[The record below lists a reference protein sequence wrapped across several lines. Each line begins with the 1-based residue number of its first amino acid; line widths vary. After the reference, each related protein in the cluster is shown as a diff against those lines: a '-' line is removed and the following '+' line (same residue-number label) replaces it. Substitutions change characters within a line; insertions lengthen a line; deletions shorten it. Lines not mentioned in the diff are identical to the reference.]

1 MNSETVR
8 HWGVKPLLAAA
19 LMAGTAAILQ
29 SCKDDILTGQ
39 PGWLGNSIY
48 ERLQEEGG
56 YNYTLKLIDDLGY
69 HDVISKTGSKTLF
82 VADDAAYENWFTTNA
97 WGVKNYDGLSTAQK
111 KLLLN
116 GSMVNNAYLI
126 ELLSNVSGN
135 PPETGK
141 CMRRETASS
150 YLDSVYVIKPEDM
163 PNTTYWSKYKNAD
176 RSLVLLKDNT
186 SQPMIHLLPAY
197 MKLNK
202 ITDNDV
208 KILTNGEAQSAAEA
222 YINGKKVIERDIT
235 CKNGYLHKV
244 EGVVE
249 PITNMADLIRQKAE
263 TKTWSTLL
271 DRFSAPYYDDAA
283 TKEYNRIYDKND
295 SVYVLRY
302 FSDWAKGGKL
312 TGDPDGKA
320 VKATLAFDPG
330 WNQYMYSN
338 TMGYDLHYDAA
349 AMIVPNEEVLAKW
362 WDASALKRHYG
373 VWDSVPDLV
382 LSKLLRNNMIDN
394 FSEKVPSK
402 FDNILNDAKIKM
414 GVTPDNIQKCYM
426 ACNGVVY
433 VVDKVFAPS
442 AYSSVSFPALI
453 DQDNFSVIYE
463 AIDELEFDPYLG
475 SMDSKYGLLLPT
487 NKALEHYI
495 DPINY
500 GETDKSFIKFMYDP
514 EEESGIKI
522 KAERYKLTYNS
533 DGTPNF
539 DESTKLLSKVSEDVI
554 KNRLEDLLNQCIIV
568 LDADASDVANKVTS
582 IDGQH
587 TYYKTKGG
595 SIIKAVQSG
604 DGIAFQ
610 GGLQMEHGM
619 TIEVPQ
625 SDIMTQ
631 ENGWAYQTS
640 SMPFGSSQTVYSLLK
655 EKDQYKKFL
664 SLLEG
669 SDPDSTSSSL
679 LVNSLSKDKYT
690 CTNADGGNLNMRIFD
705 NYNYTVYVPGNDAIQ
720 KLIDDGYLP
729 TWDDFDTYR
738 ELKENAS
745 VGSEDYNRYNY
756 ACYII
761 KKRITD
767 FVRYHVQ
774 DNSVII
780 GGQAVSN
787 TAYES
792 MLRNPVTNR
801 YYSLTVNSDN
811 SGLSVTDVSGNT
823 RHVVKTNGLYNQIC
837 REYWL
842 SGNRKQKQYT
852 RTIYQASDAVVHLI
866 DAPLYYG
873 KLTKWKTEIDNWK
886 DETNK

>member
-402 FDNILNDAKIKM
+402 FENILNDAKVKM
-414 GVTPDNIQKCYM
+414 GITPENIQKCYM

-655 EKDQYKKFL
+655 EKDQYKNFL

>member
-1 MNSETVR
+1 MNTETVR
-8 HWGVKPLLAAA
+8 HWGVKPLLAAT
-19 LMAGTAAILQ
+19 LMVGAATMLQ
-29 SCKDDILTGQ
+29 SCKDDVLTGQ

-48 ERLQEEGG
+48 ERLQEEGS
-56 YNYTLKLIDDLGY
+56 YTYTLKLIDDLGY

-82 VADDAAYENWFTTNA
+82 VADDAAFDSWFATNT
-97 WGVKNYDGLSTAQK
+97 WGVRSYDGLTTAQK

-150 YLDSVYVIKPEDM
+150 YLDSVYVIKPDEM
-163 PNTTYWSKYKNAD
+163 PNTTYWKRYKEAND
-176 RSLVLLKDNT
+176 SLVLLKDNT
-186 SQPMIHLLPAY
+186 TQPMIHLLPAY

-249 PITNMADLIRQKAE
+249 PATNMAELIRQKPE
-263 TKTWSTLL
+263 TKTWSKLL

-283 TKEYNRIYDKND
+283 TKEYNRLYNNED
-295 SVYVLRY
+295 SVFVLRY

-349 AMIVPNEEVLAKW
+349 AMLVPSEEVLTQW
-362 WDASALKRHYG
+362 WDNSALKRHYA

-402 FDNILNDAKIKM
+402 FDNILNDAKVKM
-414 GVTPDNIQKCYM
+414 GVTPGNIQKCYM

-453 DQDNFSVIYE
+453 DQENFSVIYE

-487 NKALEHYI
+487 NEALKHYI

-500 GETDKSFIKFMYDP
+500 GEKDKSFIKFMYDP
-514 EEESGIKI
+514 DVEDGIKV

-539 DESTKLLSKVSEDVI
+539 DESVKLQSKVSETVI

-568 LDADASDVANKVTS
+568 LDADASDVANKVTA

-595 SIIKAVQSG
+595 SIIKAVSNG
-604 DGIAFQ
+604 NGIVFQ
-610 GGLQMEHGM
+610 GGLQMERGM
-619 TIEVPQ
+619 NIEVPQ
-625 SDIMTQ
+625 NDIMTQ
-631 ENGWAYQTS
+631 ENGWAYQTP

-655 EKDQYKKFL
+655 EKSDYRNFL
-664 SLLEG
+664 DLLDG
-669 SDPDSTSSSL
+669 SDPDSVSSSL
-679 LVNSLSKDKYT
+679 LVNSLSNDKYT
-690 CTNADGGNLNMRIFD
+690 CTNADGDNYNMRLFD
-705 NYNYTVYVPGNDAIQ
+705 NYNYTVYVPSNASIQ
-720 KLIDDGYLP
+720 KLIDDGLLP
-729 TWDDFDTYR
+729 TWNDFDTYR
-738 ELKENAS
+738 TLKENAS
-745 VGSEDYNRYNY
+745 TAEDQERYGH
-756 ACYII
+756 ACYVI
-761 KKRITD
+761 KKRIMD
-767 FVRYHVQ
+767 FVRYHIQ

-780 GGQAVSN
+780 GGQAVTN

-801 YYSLTVNSDN
+801 YYSLTVNSDAN
-811 SGLSVTDVSGNT
+811 GLTVKDVSGNT

-837 REYWL
+837 REYWF
-842 SGNRKQKQYT
+842 SGSRSKNQYT

-866 DAPLYYG
+866 DSPLYYG
-873 KLTKWKTEIDNWK
+873 TLTKWKDEI
-886 DETNK
+886 

>member
-8 HWGVKPLLAAA
+8 HWGVKPLLAVTI
-19 LMAGTAAILQ
+19 MAGAAAMLQ
-29 SCKDDILTGQ
+29 SCEDDLLTGQ

-48 ERLQEEGG
+48 ERLQNEGG
-56 YNYTLKLIDDLGY
+56 YDYTLRLIDDLGY
-69 HDVISKTGSKTLF
+69 HDVMSKTGSKTLF
-82 VADDAAYENWFTTNA
+82 AADDAAFENWFKTNT
-97 WGVKNYDGLSTAQK
+97 WGVANYEGLTTAQK

-116 GSMVNNAYLI
+116 SAMVNNAYLI

-141 CMRRETASS
+141 CMRRETSSS
-150 YLDSVYVIKPEDM
+150 YLDSVYVIKPEEM
-163 PNTTYWSKYKNAD
+163 PNTTYWKKYKDAG

-186 SQPMIHLLPAY
+186 TQPMIHLLPAY

-202 ITDNDV
+202 ITNDDV
-208 KILTNGEAQSAAEA
+208 KYLTNGEAQSTEEA

-249 PITNMADLIRQKAE
+249 PAANMAEIIRQKEE
-263 TKTWSTLL
+263 TKTWSKLL

-283 TKEYNRIYDKND
+283 TKEYNRLYNNED
-295 SVYVLRY
+295 SVFVLRY
-302 FSDWAKGGKL
+302 FSDWAKGGRL
-312 TGDPDGKA
+312 IGDPDGKA
-320 VKATLAFDPG
+320 VSATLAFDPG

-338 TMGYDLHYDAA
+338 TMGYDLHYDAG
-349 AMIVPNEEVLAKW
+349 AMIVPSETSLNEW
-362 WDASALKRHYG
+362 WNSSALKRQYHE
-373 VWDSVPDLV
+373 WDSVPDLV

-402 FDNILNDAKIKM
+402 FSNILNDAKVEM
-414 GVTPDNIQKCYM
+414 GITPQNIQKCYM

-433 VVDKVFAPS
+433 VVDRVFAPS

-453 DQDNFSVIYE
+453 DQDHFSIIYE

-487 NKALEHYI
+487 NEALQHYI

-500 GETDKSFIKFMYDP
+500 GENDKSFIKFMFDP
-514 EEESGIKI
+514 DVEDGIKV

-539 DESTKLLSKVSEDVI
+539 DESVRLQPKVSEEVI

-568 LDADASDVANKVTS
+568 LDVDESDTPNKVTA
-582 IDGQH
+582 IDGSH

-595 SIIKAVQSG
+595 STIKAVP
-604 DGIAFQ
+604 DGNGLVFQ
-610 GGLQMEHGM
+610 GGLQMERGM
-619 TIEVPQ
+619 KIEVPQ
-625 SDIMTQ
+625 EDIITE
-631 ENGWAYQTS
+631 ENGWAYEVS
-640 SMPFGSSQTVYSLLK
+640 SMPFGSSQTVYNLLSSK
-655 EKDQYKKFL
+655 NEYNTFL
-664 SLLEG
+664 KLLDG
-669 SDPDSTSSSL
+669 SDPDSASTSL
-679 LVNSLSKDKYT
+679 LVNTLSSDKYS
-690 CTNADGGNLNMRIFD
+690 CPNADGGNLNMRLFD
-705 NYNYTVYVPGNDAIQ
+705 NYNYTVYVPTNSSIQ
-720 KLIDDGYLP
+720 KLIDEGLLP
-729 TWDDFDTYR
+729 TWDDFDHYR
-738 ELKENAS
+738 QLKEESSDPDVQA
-745 VGSEDYNRYNY
+745 RYDQI
-756 ACYII
+756 CYMI

-767 FVRYHVQ
+767 FVRYHIQ
-774 DNSVII
+774 DNSVMI
-780 GGQAVSN
+780 GGQAVSG

-801 YYSLTVNSDN
+801 YYSLTVNSDAN
-811 SGLSVTDVSGNT
+811 GLSVTDVKGNT

-842 SGNRKQKQYT
+842 NGTQKKKQYT
-852 RTIYQASDAVVHLI
+852 RTIYQTSDAVVHLI
-866 DAPLYYG
+866 DEPLLY
-873 KLTKWKTEIDNWK
+873 KTLTKWKDEI
-886 DETNK
+886 

>member
-8 HWGVKPLLAAA
+8 HWGFRPLLAAT
-19 LMAGTAAILQ
+19 LLAGAATLFQ
-29 SCKDDILTGQ
+29 SCEDDILTGQ

-56 YNYTLKLIDDLGY
+56 YSYTLKLIDDLGY
-69 HDVISKTGSKTLF
+69 HDVMSKTGSKTLF
-82 VADDAAYENWFTTNA
+82 AANDEAFDKWFENGNNVF
-97 WGVKNYDGLSTAQK
+97 GVSSYAELTTAQK

-116 GSMVNNAYLI
+116 SSMVNNAYLI

-150 YLDSVYVIKPEDM
+150 YLDSVYIIKPEDM
-163 PNTTYWSKYKNAD
+163 PGTSYWKRYKDAG

-202 ITDNDV
+202 ITDEDV
-208 KILTNGEAQSAAEA
+208 RLLTNGEALSTSEA
-222 YINGKKVIERDIT
+222 YINGKKVVERDIT
-235 CKNGYLHKV
+235 CKNGYIHKV

-249 PITNMADLIRQKAE
+249 PAPNMAELIRQNE
-263 TKTWSTLL
+263 DTKTWSKLL

-283 TKEYNRIYDKND
+283 TKAYNRLYNNED

-302 FSDWAKGGKL
+302 FSDWAKNTSQFGSRL
-312 TGDPDGKA
+312 TGDPDGKP

-330 WNQYMYSN
+330 WNQYMYNN
-338 TMGYDLHYDAA
+338 TMGYDLHYDAG
-349 AMIVPNEEVLAKW
+349 AMIVPSEAAFYAW
-362 WDASALKRHYG
+362 WYGSALERQYHEL
-373 VWDSVPDLV
+373 DSVPDLV

-402 FDNILNDAKIKM
+402 FANILNDAKVEM
-414 GVTPDNIQKCYM
+414 GITPQNILSARM

-453 DQDNFSVIYE
+453 DQEHFSIIYE

-500 GETDKSFIKFMYDP
+500 GENDKSFLKFTYAP
-514 EEESGIKI
+514 EKESGIKI
-522 KAERYKLTYNS
+522 KAERYQLNYNS

-539 DESTKLLSKVSEDVI
+539 DSGVRLQAIVSDEVI
-554 KNRLEDLLNQCIIV
+554 KDRLEDLLNHCIIV
-568 LDADASDVANKVTS
+568 LDADASDVPNKVTA
-582 IDGQH
+582 IDGNH

-595 SIIKAVQSG
+595 SFIKVTPHNG
-604 DGIAFQ
+604 GLAFQ
-610 GGLQMEHGM
+610 GGLQVERNMK
-619 TIEVPQ
+619 IEVPQ
-625 SDIMTQ
+625 EDVIPE
-631 ENGWAYQTS
+631 ENGWAYQTDD
-640 SMPFGSSQTVYSLLK
+640 MPFGSARTVYNLLK
-655 EKDQYKKFL
+655 SNDAYKTFL
-664 SLLEG
+664 NLLDG
-669 SDPDSTSSSL
+669 SDPDSASTSM
-679 LVNSLSKDKYT
+679 LVNSLSKDKYS
-690 CTNADGGNLNMRIFD
+690 CPNADGGNYNMRLFD
-705 NYNYTVYVPGNDAIQ
+705 NYNYTVYVPTNSSIQ
-720 KLIDDGYLP
+720 TLIDAGLLP
-729 TWDDFDTYR
+729 TWSDFDHYR
-738 ELKENAS
+738 QLKEETSDPDAQAKY
-745 VGSEDYNRYNY
+745 DY
-756 ACYII
+756 ACYVI

-767 FVRYHVQ
+767 FVRYHIQ
-774 DNSVII
+774 DNSVAI
-780 GGQAVSN
+780 GGPEVSA

-801 YYSLTVNSDN
+801 FYSLTVNSN
-811 SGLSVTDVSGNT
+811 GSGLSVTDVQGNT
-823 RHVVKTNGLYNQIC
+823 RHVVKTDGLYNQIC

-842 SGNRKQKQYT
+842 QGTQTKNKYT
-852 RTIYQASDAVVHLI
+852 RTIYQTSDAVVHQI
-866 DAPLYYG
+866 DQPLFYG
-873 KLTKWKTEIDNWK
+873 TLTKWKDEI
-886 DETNK
+886 

>member
-19 LMAGTAAILQ
+19 LMAGTATILQ

-302 FSDWAKGGKL
+302 FSDWAKGGRL

-402 FDNILNDAKIKM
+402 FENILNDAKVKM
-414 GVTPDNIQKCYM
+414 GITPENIQKCYM

-655 EKDQYKKFL
+655 EKNQYKNFL

-842 SGNRKQKQYT
+842 NGNRKQKQYT